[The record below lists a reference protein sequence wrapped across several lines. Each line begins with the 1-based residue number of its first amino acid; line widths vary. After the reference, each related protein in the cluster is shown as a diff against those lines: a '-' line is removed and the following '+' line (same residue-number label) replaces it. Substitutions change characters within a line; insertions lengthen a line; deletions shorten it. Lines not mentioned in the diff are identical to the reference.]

1 MPAGKAHFSVDIAGD
16 RELSRSLH
24 GYLGRMQNLRPWL
37 VKVHADWSAT
47 MLKKFASDGA
57 AEGEAAWAPLSEQ
70 YAAWKARKYPG
81 RGILVRTGALQQAA
95 VMPDTELSDTQLRMT
110 IDNDYAIFHQSSEP
124 RESNLPRRPFASL
137 TGKQKSRWMR
147 LLRQHLMDEG

>member
-1 MPAGKAHFSVDIAGD
+1 MPTGKATFTVDIAGD

-24 GYLGRMQNLRPWL
+24 GYLGRMTNLKPWL
-37 VKVHADWSAT
+37 KKIHADWSDT
-47 MLKKFASDGA
+47 MLRKFASEGA
-57 AEGEAAWAPLSEQ
+57 VEGEERWASLSEQ
-70 YAAWKARKYPG
+70 YAAWKARKYPTG
-81 RGILVRTGALQQAA
+81 RILVATGALQQAA
-95 VMPDTELSDTQLRMT
+95 VLPETELTDTQLTMT
-110 IDNDYAIFHQSSEP
+110 IDVDYAIYHQSSEP